1 MACRDIEKAEKA
13 MNDLKQEN
21 KDSKLGIMSLDL
33 SSLAS
38 VREFAEDIYK
48 QKSKIDI
55 LINNAGV
62 MMCPK
67 SKTEDGFEMQFQ
79 VNYLGIKIQ
88 VFSHLKFP
96 NEKTN

>member
-1 MACRDIEKAEKA
+1 MACRDIEKAKKA
-13 MNDLKQEN
+13 MNELKQEN
-21 KDSKLGIMSLDL
+21 KDSKLEIMSLDL

-38 VREFAEDIYK
+38 VRKFAKDIYK
-48 QKSKIDI
+48 QESRIDI

-62 MMCPK
+62 FMCPK

-88 VFSHLKFP
+88 VFSHFKFP
-96 NEKTN
+96 NEKIN

>member
-1 MACRDIEKAEKA
+1 
-13 MNDLKQEN
+13 MNDLKQVNE
-21 KDSKLGIMSLDL
+21 DSKLEIMSLDL

-38 VREFAEDIYK
+38 VRKFAEDIYE
-48 QKSKIDI
+48 QESKIDI
-55 LINNAGV
+55 LINNAGI

-67 SKTEDGFEMQFQ
+67 SKTEYGFEMQFQ

-96 NEKTN
+96 NEKTNQ